1 MRSVEGISAVHA
13 GEEVKVHLDA
23 PGGQILEPALV
34 DGGTGAALPPGGGH
48 HGGGP
53 IGRAVIAA
61 LWLGQEPQPLDQR
74 LGLDMR
80 LGLGSVLPFPV
91 GLFPRG
97 PVLGGGMAFSP
108 CQHWPRQS
116 ALGWSPVGSGPAPPR
131 SGRRGWGGRRGRRCR
146 FRSANSARTY
156 GLQLWR
162 CQL

>member
-1 MRSVEGISAVHA
+1 MVVGHGDGA
-13 GEEVKVHLDA
+13 GGHRNLHHPLTHLGDLPGLHRHIGGGKGNGVVDELAYPGSGAHRLIVHLDA

-97 PVLGGGMAFSP
+97 PVLGGA
-108 CQHWPRQS
+108 WRS
-116 ALGWSPVGSGPAPPR
+116 ALASTGRGSR
-131 SGRRGWGGRRGRRCR
+131 
-146 FRSANSARTY
+146 
-156 GLQLWR
+156 LWAGV
-162 CQL
+162 Q